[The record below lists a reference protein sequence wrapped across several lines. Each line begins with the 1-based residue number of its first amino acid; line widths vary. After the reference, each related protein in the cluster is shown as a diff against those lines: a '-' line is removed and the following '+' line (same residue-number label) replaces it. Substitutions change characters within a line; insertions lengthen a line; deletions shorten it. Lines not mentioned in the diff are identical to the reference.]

1 MGLHK
6 NKTLIGFFILL
17 MLSNSTLA
25 LEAIIHDN
33 HVHGE
38 VVSAQDLDFARNGPT
53 ETQVLHQT
61 HQTESSMD
69 QSQQVHA
76 GEDCICDDI
85 CCASTVGFSISD
97 AATALPGPN
106 DNALVRTNLYQS
118 VSLDL
123 LLQPPSA

>member
-6 NKTLIGFFILL
+6 NQTLIGFFILL

-25 LEAIIHDN
+25 LETVIHDN

-38 VVSAQDLDFARNGPT
+38 VVSAHELDSAQNGPT

-61 HQTESSMD
+61 ETSLD
-69 QSQQVHA
+69 QPLHVHA
-76 GEDCICDDI
+76 GEDCICDDV
-85 CCASTVGFSISD
+85 CCASTVGFSISA
-97 AATALPGPN
+97 AATQLPDSN
-106 DNALVRTNLYQS
+106 DNALLRISRYQS